1 MTNRRDLL
9 AAAALF
15 GPLSL
20 AMRSAQATDGEPQ
33 GPKATSKMAD
43 FLFVQNANRV
53 TYADG
58 KLTLEGVNPAT
69 VMFSDRPERIAG
81 HMATARF
88 VPFWSEGSDSFL
100 KDPPNATL
108 SFLEDE
114 TLEDAVVELRDPVLA
129 GSDLSYQVKILEGT
143 VPSSAGAASLFIDI
157 IGMPL
162 TPVSFAGARRRAW
175 RRAVIY

>member
-33 GPKATSKMAD
+33 APKATSTMAD

-58 KLTLEGVNPAT
+58 RLTLEEVNVAT
-69 VMFSDRPERIAG
+69 VMFSDRPERIAR
-81 HMATARF
+81 HMTTARF
-88 VPFWSEGSDSFL
+88 VPFWSEGSDSFV

-129 GSDLSYQVKILEGT
+129 DNDLSYQIKILEGT